1 MKLTEIPLRHTKDY
15 LWLHLR
21 ELPYFRG
28 LLRAVEASYYEQI
41 DLPRP
46 ILDVGAGDGHF
57 ATVAFD
63 ERLDVGIDPWMAPM
77 QEARRRR
84 GYNLLVQAD
93 GGKMPFPDSSFG
105 SAFSNSVLEHI
116 PHVESVLEE
125 VGRVLKP
132 GAPFAFC
139 VPNHQFD
146 PNLSIGQMLDRMRLT
161 RLGDAYRRFF
171 DRIARHQHLDA
182 PETWQARLEK
192 AGFELE
198 RWWHYYPPLAL
209 HVTEWGHFFG
219 LPSLV
224 WQKLTGRWILAPT
237 RWNLGLTYRLAS
249 RYYDTSKRD
258 DGVCT
263 FIIARRLKD
272 KKSNE

>member
-1 MKLTEIPLRHTKDY
+1 MKVVERHPRQSKDY
-15 LWLHLR
+15 LWLHLC

-28 LLRAVEASYYEQI
+28 LLRAVEASYYERI
-41 DLPRP
+41 DFPNP

-63 ERLDVGIDPWMAPM
+63 EPLDVGIDPWMAPM
-77 QEARRRR
+77 REARRRG
-84 GYNLLVQAD
+84 GYHLLTQAD
-93 GGKMPFPDSSFG
+93 GGRLPFADRSFG

-125 VGRVLKP
+125 VSRVLKP

-139 VPNHQFD
+139 VPNHQFN
-146 PNLSIGQMLDRMRLT
+146 PNLSIGQMLDQVHLT
-161 RLGDAYRRFF
+161 HLGDTYRRFF
-171 DRIARHQHLDA
+171 DRIAHHQHLDS

-198 RWWHYYPPLAL
+198 QWWHYYPPPAL

-237 RWNLGLTYRLAS
+237 RWNLGLTYSLTR
-249 RYYDTSKRD
+249 RYYDTSERE

-263 FIIARRLKD
+263 FFIARRQGGRQ
-272 KKSNE
+272 EG